1 MHPGRPEHPEEVV
14 NRVAMMARFPLR
26 SALLL
31 AIAPAC
37 VPPGNAPKEDAG
49 ASKQAS
55 NAPTFRPSAN
65 IMTAPFEDT
74 FERTAKKGEPI
85 PPAPVALALAK
96 EGAIAEGGASG
107 DAQSAAVSDDTT
119 GIGSD
124 WSAMTPGVWKLE
136 NGKLCGQNGKNH
148 GIWLNRV
155 LPVNARI
162 EFDAVSDNPKGGDI
176 KAEIWGDGHSGA
188 TGNSY
193 TNATSY
199 LTILG
204 GWFNTFHVLARI
216 NEHAPDRKEIK
227 VDAESDDAREHPAV
241 RGQVYRFK
249 IERTDG
255 KTVRWFVNGVEYLKY
270 EDAEPLRGLGHDH
283 FGFNDWE
290 AKICFD
296 NVKVTPLP

>member
-1 MHPGRPEHPEEVV
+1 MK
-14 NRVAMMARFPLR
+14 ARFLLG

-31 AIAPAC
+31 AAAQGTWGC

-49 ASKQAS
+49 ATKQAIT
-55 NAPTFRPSAN
+55 APTFRPSAN
-65 IMTAPFEDT
+65 IMTAPFEDA
-74 FERTAKKGEPI
+74 FERSANAAKKVET
-85 PPAPVALALAK
+85 VS
-96 EGAIAEGGASG
+96 EGGAMGEASATPEDPSG
-107 DAQSAAVSDDTT
+107 IGPDWVAVS
-119 GIGSD
+119 
-124 WSAMTPGVWKLE
+124 PGVWKIE

-155 LPVNARI
+155 LPINARI

-176 KAEIWGDGHSGA
+176 KAEIWGDGRSGA
-188 TGNSY
+188 TGASY
-193 TNATSY
+193 VNATSY

-227 VDAESDDAREHPAV
+227 VNAESDDERDHPAV

-249 IERTDG
+249 IERADG
-255 KTVRWFVNGVEYLKY
+255 KTVRWFVNGVEYLNY
-270 EDAEPLRGLGHDH
+270 DDPEPLRGMGHDH

>member
-1 MHPGRPEHPEEVV
+1 MRHRI
-14 NRVAMMARFPLR
+14 PLG

-31 AIAPAC
+31 SSLASVMFLGAAC

-49 ASKQAS
+49 AAKSAAS
-55 NAPTFRPSAN
+55 SAPTFRVSPN

-74 FERTAKKGEPI
+74 FERTPERTKKPALD
-85 PPAPVALALAK
+85 PAPVAS
-96 EGAIAEGGASG
+96 GASSSK
-107 DAQSAAVSDDTT
+107 DATAEAEASSREPQEDTS
-119 GIGSD
+119 GLGPD
-124 WSAMTPGVWKLE
+124 WIPTRPGVWKIE
-136 NGKLCGQNGKNH
+136 NGRLCGQNGHNQ
-148 GIWLNRV
+148 GVWLART
-155 LPVNARI
+155 LPINARI

-176 KAEIWGDGHSGA
+176 KAELWGDGRSSA
-188 TGNSY
+188 TSQSY
-193 TNATSY
+193 VNATSY

-204 GWFNTFHVLARI
+204 GWMNTFHVLARI
-216 NEHAPDRKEIK
+216 NEHGTDRKEIK
-227 VDAESDDAREHPAV
+227 VDPESDDAREHPAV
-241 RGQVYRFK
+241 RGQIYRFK

-270 EDAEPLRGLGHDH
+270 EDADPLRGIGHDH